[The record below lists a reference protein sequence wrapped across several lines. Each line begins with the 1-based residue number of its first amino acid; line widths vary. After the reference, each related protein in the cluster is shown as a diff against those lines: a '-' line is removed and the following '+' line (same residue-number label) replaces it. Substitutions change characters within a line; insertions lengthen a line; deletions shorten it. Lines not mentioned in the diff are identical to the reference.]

1 MKTIKIILLVIYFI
15 AAGFVLLGGLVFPQL
30 KEWSYWAAGA
40 CGLHALLSLIVAS
53 CKMADAGRIA
63 AWFWQGISTPLC
75 VGLLLTYALR
85 EEGGWLL
92 AAAVLAGFTLLVTLV
107 FTLVLKPDA
116 ATRR

>member
-1 MKTIKIILLVIYFI
+1 MKIILLVAYVI
-15 AAGFVLLGGLVFPQL
+15 AAGLVLLGGLVYPQV

-63 AWFWQGISTPLC
+63 AWFWQGISTILC
-75 VGLLLTYALR
+75 VGLLLTYFLKQ
-85 EEGGWLL
+85 EGGWLL

-107 FTLVLKPDA
+107 LSMVLKPDS
-116 ATRR
+116 ATGR

>member
-1 MKTIKIILLVIYFI
+1 MKIILLSVFAV
-15 AAGFVLLGGLVFPQL
+15 AAGLVLLGGLVYPQV

-63 AWFWQGISTPLC
+63 AWFWQGISTLLC

-85 EEGGWLL
+85 QEGGWLL
-92 AAAVLAGFTLLVTLV
+92 AAAVLTGFTLLVTLV
-107 FTLVLKPDA
+107 LTLVLKPDT
-116 ATRR
+116 ATGR

>member
-1 MKTIKIILLVIYFI
+1 MKIILLSVFAV
-15 AAGFVLLGGLVFPQL
+15 AAGLVLLGGLVYPQV

-63 AWFWQGISTPLC
+63 AWFWQGISTLLC

-85 EEGGWLL
+85 QEGGWWL

-107 FTLVLKPDA
+107 FTLVLKPDT
-116 ATRR
+116 ATGR